1 VSIKPCFLHELETS
15 SPETVD
21 WHFMQSKQQSR
32 SDKLI
37 ADMHRAALTAL
48 SESPAGQL
56 RKSDLLHEVEAR
68 VALDEWAKEIY
79 ESTGAIRWQSIFAFA
94 SVGLVKGGYVTKTK
108 GTWTITNEGRTVV
121 SQAFDGPAFLAE
133 INRRYQVWKSSQ
145 LAGDIS
151 SAPVSPVQEEL
162 QDPPEVPE
170 ERIARTIRTAHED
183 LAAELI
189 ETIKQCEPVF
199 FEKLVVKLLLK
210 MGYGGSRQEAG
221 RAVGQS
227 GDGGID
233 GIINEDRLGLD
244 AIYLQA
250 KRWEGTV
257 GEGPIRDFKGALD
270 AKGAQKGVFI
280 TTSSFTP
287 AAIAAARNSRSYKIV
302 LIDGAR
308 LAELMIEHDLGVS
321 VAASYQLKRLDSDFF
336 AEDE

>member
-1 VSIKPCFLHELETS
+1 
-15 SPETVD
+15 
-21 WHFMQSKQQSR
+21 MSKQPSR

-48 SESPAGQL
+48 SESSNGQL
-56 RKSDLLHEVEAR
+56 RKAELLHAIENR
-68 VALDEWAKEIY
+68 VVLDDWAKETY
-79 ESTGAIRWQSIFAFA
+79 ETTGHTRWQSIFAFA
-94 SVGLVKGGYVTKTK
+94 SVGLVKGGYVTKAK
-108 GTWTITNEGRTVV
+108 GVWTVTDEGRAVV
-121 SQAFDGPAFLAE
+121 ARPFDGPAFLAE
-133 INRRYQVWKSSQ
+133 VNRRYQVWKSSQ
-145 LAGDIS
+145 LAGEES
-151 SAPVSPVQEEL
+151 STKVVPVNEETEET
-162 QDPPEVPE
+162 PEAPE
-170 ERIARTIRTAHED
+170 ERIGRTIRTAHED

-189 ETIKQCEPVF
+189 ETIKQCDPAF

-250 KRWEGTV
+250 KRWEGAV

-336 AEDE
+336 SEE